1 MAEDETASWEGTV
14 TQVKKMVDK
23 ALLDM
28 KKKMNRNHNTMST
41 QVIAV
46 ASRLDS
52 LDDKINDLQTRTP
65 SMPDIE
71 RMFRRVL
78 KESTDG
84 EDEYET
90 SFMQN

>member
-52 LDDKINDLQTRTP
+52 LDDKINDLQSRTP

-78 KESTDG
+78 KESNDG
-84 EDEYET
+84 ENEY
-90 SFMQN
+90 